1 MELLRRHLLHLAWL
15 QATVATASSLYFS
28 EIMDLPPCSL
38 CWYQRIAMY
47 PLVIILALGIRR
59 RDRSLPAYVLPLS
72 LIGLAIALYHN
83 LLYYGILPESTAP
96 CMLGVSCTTRTIEWL
111 GFITIPLLSLVA
123 FMVII
128 LCMLLYRRNQASA
141 A

>member
-1 MELLRRHLLHLAWL
+1 
-15 QATVATASSLYFS
+15 
-28 EIMDLPPCSL
+28 
-38 CWYQRIAMY
+38 MY

-83 LLYYGILPESTAP
+83 LPYYGILPESTAP

-123 FMVII
+123 FMVIT